1 MKKIKQIFK
10 ILFIAILLLLF
21 SNTARAASLS
31 FSSEQSDI
39 KKDDTFIVDVRL
51 STQGEKINVAEGSL
65 SFDKDYLQVLGI
77 TTGDSIFS
85 LWTREPVFSNENG
98 TIVFSGG
105 VPNGIQ
111 GDNKTIF
118 KIVFLATQT
127 GDAKVSFLGDATFY
141 LNDGQ
146 GTAIVPDRIQGI
158 FNIAARGA
166 NEAPVNAWQSILG
179 GDKLSPDN
187 LEVNLVRD
195 PSMFDNKFYIN
206 FSATDKGSG
215 IKSFEVK
222 EGSGNFIQT
231 ESPYVLKDQSLRSAV
246 LVRVTD
252 KAGNSK
258 IIELQKPF
266 YFNWIFWI
274 IVLVIIVGVVTSYL
288 KIRNAKK

>member
-21 SNTARAASLS
+21 SNTARAASFS

-39 KKDDTFIVDVRL
+39 RKDDTFIIDVKV
-51 STQGEKINVAEGSL
+51 STQGERINVAEGSL
-65 SFDKDYLQVLGI
+65 SFDKDHLQVLSI
-77 TTGDSIFS
+77 TTGDSAFS

-98 TIVFSGG
+98 TIIFSGG

-127 GDAKVSFLGDATFY
+127 GVAKLSFLSDATFY

-158 FNIAARGA
+158 FNIVARGA
-166 NEAPVNAWQSILG
+166 AEAPTDAWQSILG
-179 GDKLSPDN
+179 MDKFPPEN
-187 LEVNLVRD
+187 LEINLVRD

-206 FSATDKGSG
+206 FNATDNGSG
-215 IKSFEVK
+215 MQSFEVK
-222 EGSGNFIQT
+222 EGNGSYIQT

-246 LVRVTD
+246 LVRATD

-258 IIELQKPF
+258 VVELQKPF
-266 YFNWIFWI
+266 YLNWIFWI
-274 IVLVIIVGVVTSYL
+274 IVLIIIAGIVMSYL